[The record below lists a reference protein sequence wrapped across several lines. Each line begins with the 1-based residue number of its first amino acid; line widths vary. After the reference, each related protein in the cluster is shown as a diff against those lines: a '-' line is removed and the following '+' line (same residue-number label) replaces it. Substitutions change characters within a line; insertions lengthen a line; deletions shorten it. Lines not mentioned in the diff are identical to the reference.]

1 MSFAQNFAAGQQMA
15 QTALQAFQQAR
26 MKRDLGRV
34 ADAQPQTF
42 EGYTA
47 QDGDQ
52 LRAMAEARD
61 ADGNPFYTIE
71 DNQRGGLQ
79 VRNNFSFAGPTGE
92 QVAPGSVVGLAPRP
106 VTEFLGQRVEG
117 ALSPE
122 RIEGMR
128 YRAKA
133 DVVGRHDPVLGMQMR
148 RDASRDE
155 RDAQRFEREG
165 VVARQQDWRFGNEQ
179 TAAQEAAAR
188 KKVLDEIHQA
198 TAAHFTQL
206 RTNPDGTLRDATP
219 QDALNALNFTV
230 GQFVANG
237 EVTLAMGAMND
248 KLVLA
253 ERVARSEAAERTE
266 AVNPAIVAAAAGNFG
281 PAVELFNRF
290 VPVGPRMRG
299 MTALPDGRIQVDR
312 VDASG
317 RPVAPEFFA
326 NRAALAATMGGFA
339 NTDTLVSFMADQ
351 LKIEQATLAQQ
362 AEHANRLRVANIAAA
377 SRGAGSGPGDAPL
390 TFVQQAGVRAYF
402 KALEDNPNMTPEQMR
417 ALQQRL
423 GIAGIIP
430 AGPPSLAE
438 QLLMAPG
445 MADPPKPRAPAPPA
459 APAPTVQSRVL
470 GAGPDTPYWR
480 GVADPYSAPAPP
492 GAGVPAHRLVPN
504 PEATRAW

>member
-122 RIEGMR
+122 RLEGMR

-165 VVARQQDWRFGNEQ
+165 VVARQHDWRFEREGVVARQHDWRFGNKQ

-188 KKVLDEIHQA
+188 KKVLDGVHQA
-198 TAAHFTQL
+198 TAAHFAQL

-230 GQFVANG
+230 SQFVANG
-237 EVTLAMGAMND
+237 ELTLAMGAIND
-248 KLVLA
+248 KLLLA
-253 ERVARSEAAERTE
+253 ERVAKSEAAERTE

-281 PAVELFNRF
+281 PAVEIFNRF

-299 MTALPDGRIQVDR
+299 MTAMPDGRIQVDR

-339 NTDTLVSFMADQ
+339 DTDTLVGFMADQ

-362 AEHANRLRVANIAAA
+362 ADHANRLRVANIAAA

-390 TFVQQAGVRAYF
+390 TFAQEAGVRAYF
-402 KALEDNPNMTPEQMR
+402 KVLEDNPNMTPEQMR

-423 GIAGIIP
+423 GIAGVIP

-438 QLLMAPG
+438 QLLAAPG
-445 MADPPKPRAPAPPA
+445 MAAAPKPRAPAPPA

-470 GAGPDTPYWR
+470 GAGPDNPFW
-480 GVADPYSAPAPP
+480 
-492 GAGVPAHRLVPN
+492 HRLVPN

>member
-1 MSFAQNFAAGQQMA
+1 MSFARNFAAGQQMA

-148 RDASRDE
+148 RDA
-155 RDAQRFEREG
+155 QRFEREG

-179 TAAQEAAAR
+179 KAAQEAAAR

-219 QDALNALNFTV
+219 QDALNAFNFTV
-230 GQFVANG
+230 GQLVANG
-237 EVTLAMGAMND
+237 EVTLAIGAMND

-351 LKIEQATLAQQ
+351 LKVEQATLAQQ
-362 AEHANRLRVANIAAA
+362 ADHANRLQVANITAG
-377 SRGAGSGPGDAPL
+377 GARL
-390 TFVQQAGVRAYF
+390 TPVQEAGIRAYF
-402 KALEDNPNMTPEQMR
+402 KALENNPNMTPEQMR
-417 ALQQRL
+417 ELQQGL
-423 GIAGIIP
+423 GIAGLIP

-438 QLLMAPG
+438 RLLTAPG
-445 MADPPKPRAPAPPA
+445 MAAPPKPRAPAPPA

-470 GAGPDTPYWR
+470 GAGPDNPFWG